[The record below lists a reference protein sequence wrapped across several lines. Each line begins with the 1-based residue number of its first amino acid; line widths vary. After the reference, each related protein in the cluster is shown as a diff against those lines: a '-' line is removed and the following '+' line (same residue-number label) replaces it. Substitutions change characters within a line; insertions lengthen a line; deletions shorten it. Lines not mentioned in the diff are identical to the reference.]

1 MTVFVTKTSEDYW
14 YDFKSFDTIE
24 SLFDF
29 VNENDSII
37 IQRNSCYYKEKP
49 SDLMRGW
56 KGMSIEDAEKIS
68 NSKYTIEIYDTW
80 RE

>member
-29 VNENDSII
+29 INENGSIVV
-37 IQRNSCYYKEKP
+37 QRNSCYYNEKP
-49 SDLMRGW
+49 SNLMRGW
-56 KGMSIEDAEKIS
+56 EGMSIEDAEKIS
-68 NSKYTIEIYDTW
+68 NSEYTIEIYDTW